1 MGMAL
6 AIAGVAILRKPSHS
20 CDVRL
25 RHSAQAVPSPV
36 VTDDSIFRKDKESM
50 RMFPKARVAR
60 LAMPA
65 VAFLFAS
72 PFASASVTV
81 ALSPTQVSLPANG
94 TQSFTAAVSGS
105 SDQNVTWLVNGVPGG
120 APSMGT
126 ISANGVYTAP
136 AGASASF
143 TATVTAQAEA
153 APLAT
158 GSASV
163 AVAASTFSGPVYY
176 VATTGSDSAGGSAT
190 APWRTIQHAMNT
202 VPAGATVQVAGGT
215 YNELVTINRSGSA
228 TAGYITL
235 TSAPG
240 QLATID
246 GHGLGVPQG
255 EQGLITLQNA
265 SYVRVIGL
273 QLQNY
278 TYNSSSL
285 VPAGIFIEG
294 AGDHIEIRNNHI
306 HNIVTTVQTSSGDAF
321 GLAVYGQSATPISNL
336 IIDGNELDH
345 LTTGYSESL
354 TVNGNVQNWQVT
366 HNRVHDNNNIG
377 IDAIGFEGTAPA
389 GSVDQARNGWIAGNT
404 VYNITSTT
412 NPAYNDQPGADGIY
426 VDGGTQITI
435 EQNSV
440 QAADLGI
447 ELASEHKGHD
457 TSYVTARNNLVFDSA
472 IAGISIGG
480 YSSSAG
486 GTDHCNIV
494 NNTLFEND
502 TTQSGS
508 GEFQVQYHAS
518 NNVFA
523 NNVLYANGQ
532 GLLVNS
538 FVSYSTAPVR
548 LENDLFYTSDGGA
561 SANWTWN
568 NQSISDLDSFQQ
580 ASGSESGGLLADPQ
594 LVNVATPN
602 LSLSAGSPGIGS
614 GVNLGLALE
623 GAYDYAGSPRATNS
637 GVIDR
642 GAYQN

>member
-1 MGMAL
+1 MSTFP
-6 AIAGVAILRKPSHS
+6 K
-20 CDVRL
+20 
-25 RHSAQAVPSPV
+25 
-36 VTDDSIFRKDKESM
+36 M
-50 RMFPKARVAR
+50 RMAT
-60 LAMPA
+60 LAML
-65 VAFLFAS
+65 VAASLFAT
-72 PFASASVTV
+72 ASASAAV
-81 ALSPTQVSLPANG
+81 AVVVSPAQVSLPANG
-94 TQSFTAAVSGS
+94 TQTFTAAVSGS

-120 APSMGT
+120 APSLGI
-126 ISANGVYTAP
+126 ISASGVYTAP

-158 GSASV
+158 GGASV
-163 AVAASTFSGPVYY
+163 TVAASTYGGPVYY
-176 VATTGSDSAGGSAT
+176 VATTGSDGADGSAAT
-190 APWRTIQHAMNT
+190 PWRTIQHAMNT

-215 YNELVTINRSGSA
+215 YNELVTISRSGSA

-246 GHGLGVPQG
+246 GTGLGVPQG
-255 EQGLITLQNA
+255 EQGLITLQNV
-265 SYVRVIGL
+265 SYVRVMGL

-278 TYNSSSL
+278 TSNSSSL
-285 VPAGIFIEG
+285 VPAGIFVEG

-306 HNIVTTVQTSSGDAF
+306 HHIVTTVQTSSGDAF
-321 GLAVYGQSATPISNL
+321 GLAVYGNATTPISNL
-336 IIDGNELDH
+336 IIDGNEVDH

-377 IDAIGFEGTAPA
+377 IDAIGFEGTAPTA
-389 GSVDQARNGWIAGNT
+389 SLDQARHGWIAGNT

-412 NPAYNDQPGADGIY
+412 NPAYENQPGADGIY
-426 VDGGTQITI
+426 VDGGTQIII

-447 ELASEHKGHD
+447 ELTSEHAGHD
-457 TSYVTARNNLVFDSA
+457 TSYVTVRDNLVLDSN

-480 YSSSAG
+480 YSSSRG
-486 GTDHCNIV
+486 GTDHCSIV

-502 TTQSGS
+502 ATQSGS
-508 GEFQVQYHAS
+508 GEFQIQYNAS

-523 NNVLYANGQ
+523 NNILYANGQ

-538 FVSYSTAPVR
+538 FVSYSTAPVTM
-548 LENDLFYTSDGGA
+548 ENDLFYTSDSGA

-568 NQSISDLDSFQQ
+568 NQSITDPSSFQQ

-594 LVNVATPN
+594 FKSTSTPDLQVAT
-602 LSLSAGSPGIGS
+602 GSPAIGS
-614 GVNLGLALE
+614 GVNVGLANE
-623 GAYDYAGSPRATNS
+623 GAYDYAGAARIGNGGS
-637 GVIDR
+637 IDR
-642 GAYQN
+642 GAYQH